1 MLCSSDTTS
10 PRQCTPPAGHIH
22 KSAPGRSDLPHGA
35 FMLLTQ
41 EGLASL
47 GIRRNESM
55 KKHTSFKVGG
65 PADLFA
71 RPASLEQLEKILCLA
86 EQQKLPITL
95 MGSGTNL
102 LVKDR
107 GIRGLVISMTA
118 LKYPTVITPLKQNK
132 YRIRVS
138 AGTLLASLYRETMNH
153 GICGMEFAAGIP
165 GTVGGA
171 VMMNAGTTEGTI
183 SDVVESIDFMVP
195 FKGIVTLGTS
205 ALDFSHRN
213 LSFDL
218 NFSQKHPAVL
228 VGVTLIMTP
237 NDKTQIQTRWGNLL
251 EKRRKNQPAHGACA
265 GCFFKNP
272 PGGKSAGALIDQA
285 GLKGF
290 RVGDAMVSEK
300 HANFILNTGQATAR
314 DILTLKQIIEEKVHN
329 RFGILLENE
338 VKIEGE

>member
-1 MLCSSDTTS
+1 M
-10 PRQCTPPAGHIH
+10 Q
-22 KSAPGRSDLPHGA
+22 
-35 FMLLTQ
+35 LTKDQ
-41 EGLASL
+41 LASL

-71 RPASLEQLEKILCLA
+71 RPDSLDHLEKILCLA
-86 EQQKLPITL
+86 AKHELPITL

-118 LKYPTVITPLKQNK
+118 LKYPTVITPLEKDK
-132 YRIRVS
+132 YRVRVS
-138 AGTLLASLYRETMNH
+138 AGTILAGLYRETMNH

-171 VMMNAGTTEGTI
+171 VMMNAGTNEGTM
-183 SDVVESIDFMVP
+183 SDVVESIDFMLP
-195 FKGIVTLGTS
+195 LRGIVTLPAS
-205 ALDFSHRN
+205 ALHFSHRN
-213 LSFDL
+213 LAFNID
-218 NFSQKHPAVL
+218 FHKRHQPVL

-237 NDKTQIQTRWGNLL
+237 NDKIQIQTRWGNLL
-251 EKRRKNQPAHGACA
+251 QKRKKNQPAHGASA

-272 PGGKSAGALIDQA
+272 PRGESAGALIDQA

>member
-1 MLCSSDTTS
+1 MLCHPDTMSSQQYS
-10 PRQCTPPAGHIH
+10 PTEHVDKPATG
-22 KSAPGRSDLPHGA
+22 KSVLSHGA
-35 FMLLTQ
+35 FMPLIQ
-41 EGLASL
+41 DRLASL

-71 RPASLEQLEKILCLA
+71 RPRSLDHLEKTLCLA
-86 EQQKLPITL
+86 AQHDLPLTL

-102 LVKDR
+102 LVKDK
-107 GIRGLVISMTA
+107 GIRGLVISLTA
-118 LKYPTVITPLKQNK
+118 IKYPTVITPLTQGK
-132 YRIRVS
+132 YRVRVS
-138 AGTLLASLYRETMNH
+138 AGTLLAGLYRETMNQ
-153 GICGMEFAAGIP
+153 GIGGMEFTAGIP

-171 VMMNAGTTEGTI
+171 VMMNAGTHEGTL

-195 FKGIVTLGTS
+195 FKGTITLAAS
-205 ALDFSHRN
+205 ALRFSHRN
-213 LSFDL
+213 LSFNLD
-218 NFSQKHPAVL
+218 FQQKNQPVL
-228 VGVTLIMTP
+228 VGVTLIMTR
-237 NDKTQIQTRWGNLL
+237 NDKTQIQTQWGNLL
-251 EKRRKNQPAHGACA
+251 QKRRKNQPGHAACA

-272 PGGKSAGALIDQA
+272 PRGDSAGALIDQA

-300 HANFILNTGQATAR
+300 HANFILNAGQATAR

>member
-1 MLCSSDTTS
+1 MLCTPDTTS
-10 PRQCTPPAGHIH
+10 PRQCPPVGHIH
-22 KSAPGRSDLPHGA
+22 KPTPGRSVMPHGA
-35 FMLLTQ
+35 CMLLTQ
-41 EGLASL
+41 ACLESL
-47 GIRRNESM
+47 GIRRNEPM

-71 RPASLEQLEKILCLA
+71 RPASLDQLEKILCLA
-86 EQQKLPITL
+86 AEYDLPITL

-118 LKYPTVITPLKQNK
+118 LKYPTVITPVEQDK
-132 YRIRVS
+132 YRVRVG
-138 AGTLLASLYRETMNH
+138 AGTILASLYRETMNH

-171 VMMNAGTTEGTI
+171 VMMNAGTNEGTM
-183 SDVVESIDFMVP
+183 SHVVESIDFMLP
-195 FKGIVTLGTS
+195 LKGTVTLDAS
-205 ALDFSHRN
+205 ALHFSHRN
-213 LSFDL
+213 LSFNL
-218 NFSQKHPAVL
+218 NFPQKYQPVL
-228 VGVTLIMTP
+228 VSVTLIMSP
-237 NDKTQIQTRWGNLL
+237 NDKIQIQTRWGNLL

-272 PGGKSAGALIDQA
+272 PRGDSAGALIDQA

-300 HANFILNTGQATAR
+300 HANFILNAGQATAR

-329 RFGILLENE
+329 RFGVLLENE